1 MNENKKNEKKQA
13 VKNPWIVV
21 AAVIYF
27 IIRWRLRNGSI
38 PAGGLAPMLVVVLI
52 PFLGFAASVVKSA
65 KNTEKNAATPTKTA
79 LQSRASTQPTI
90 KLHSD
95 DRPHRDFSAPE
106 AYCVVCEN
114 TGEDHLAFDR
124 AQRLRQ
130 LDDWLK
136 NGLIDRAEYRVLKET
151 FEKNG

>member
-1 MNENKKNEKKQA
+1 M
-13 VKNPWIVV
+13 
-21 AAVIYF
+21 
-27 IIRWRLRNGSI
+27 
-38 PAGGLAPMLVVVLI
+38 
-52 PFLGFAASVVKSA
+52 PFSSA
-65 KNTEKNAATPTKTA
+65 KYTV
-79 LQSRASTQPTI
+79 LTQPLVKYTI

-95 DRPHRDFSAPE
+95 DKPHREFSAPE